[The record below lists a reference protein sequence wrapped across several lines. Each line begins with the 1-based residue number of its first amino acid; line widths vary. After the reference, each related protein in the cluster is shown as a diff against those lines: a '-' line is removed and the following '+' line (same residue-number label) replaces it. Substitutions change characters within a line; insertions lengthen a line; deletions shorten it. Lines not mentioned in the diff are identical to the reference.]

1 METYEYRMNKEY
13 ANTILKLCKNEKGS
27 KQTKLCR
34 FITSQ
39 SGIKGVCDKVVVE

>member
-1 METYEYRMNKEY
+1 MDAYEYRMSKEY
-13 ANTILKLCKNEKGS
+13 ANIILKLCKNEKGS